1 MLEMQMGRV
10 KKVSCALCGKVVW
23 ALPTDEDVPT
33 EHEGGGDK
41 WNAPKF
47 LKNVVAAGSSTSVGV
62 GMSPS
67 PARFNK
73 RAMVRPLS
81 PPPPTSLQTI
91 IPIFRILT
99 SSSSTT
105 SYTSYTSNSHTLTA
119 SGTPTTPQHQQR
131 SAPYPLC
138 TNGWCQKRLRTTVE
152 LWKFL
157 RERVVERIWEDETRS
172 EMIIAHQLS
181 QEQGDIPPLKV
192 NVNTTAA
199 SMPTPPRK
207 KLAGLWGVISGSA
220 SPANDTSPTSSL
232 DTPSGTGV
240 ASRGIN
246 IGGLTS
252 GLGGFLGRKNSTPN
266 VKLGSSRDAS
276 PSPGPPAL
284 PPRNVRSATLFLG
297 AGVSKAQDT
306 EKIDGEGKEVL
317 GVPGE
322 GEKPDAEKVEQSVQA
337 EEERLPLVEQA
348 KEVQLEPPS
357 VGSAPLTHS
366 PSDQTDVVS
375 PGDFATPSEGV
386 AVPPHAETLA
396 EKLDVVKTELEMEAM
411 TESV

>member
-1 MLEMQMGRV
+1 
-10 KKVSCALCGKVVW
+10 
-23 ALPTDEDVPT
+23 
-33 EHEGGGDK
+33 
-41 WNAPKF
+41 
-47 LKNVVAAGSSTSVGV
+47 
-62 GMSPS
+62 MSPS
-67 PARFNK
+67 PVRFNK

-91 IPIFRILT
+91 IPVFHILT
-99 SSSSTT
+99 SPS
-105 SYTSYTSNSHTLTA
+105 SYTSTA

-138 TNGWCQKRLRTTVE
+138 TNGWCQKRLRTTIE

-181 QEQGDIPPLKV
+181 QEQGDIPPLKL
-192 NVNTTAA
+192 NVNMTAA
-199 SMPTPPRK
+199 SMPTPPVPPRK

-220 SPANDTSPTSSL
+220 SPANDTSPTSAL
-232 DTPSGTGV
+232 DTPSSTGM

-284 PPRNVRSATLFLG
+284 PPRNVRSATSFLG
-297 AGVSKAQDT
+297 AGVSTTQDAEKA
-306 EKIDGEGKEVL
+306 EGKGKEVL
-317 GVPGE
+317 GVPVE
-322 GEKPDAEKVEQSVQA
+322 AEKPDAEKVEQSVQA
-337 EEERLPLVEQA
+337 EEERLPLVEHA
-348 KEVQLEPPS
+348 KEVKLEAPL

-396 EKLDVVKTELEMEAM
+396 EKLGIVKTELEMEAM

>member
-1 MLEMQMGRV
+1 MGRV

-33 EHEGGGDK
+33 EHEGGDK

-47 LKNVVAAGSSTSVGV
+47 LKNLVAAGSSTSVAVAVGV
-62 GMSPS
+62 SPS
-67 PARFNK
+67 PTRFNK
-73 RAMVRPLS
+73 RAMIRPLS

-91 IPIFRILT
+91 IPVFRILT

-105 SYTSYTSNSHTLTA
+105 SYTSNSHTPTA
-119 SGTPTTPQHQQR
+119 SGTPTTPHHQQR

-138 TNGWCQKRLRTTVE
+138 TNGWCQRRLRTTVE

-181 QEQGDIPPLKV
+181 QEQGVIPSLKV
-192 NVNTTAA
+192 DINTTAA
-199 SMPTPPRK
+199 SMPTPPVPPRK

-252 GLGGFLGRKNSTPN
+252 GLGGFLGRKNSTSN

-306 EKIDGEGKEVL
+306 EKVGEEGKEVP
-317 GVPGE
+317 GVPVE
-322 GEKPDAEKVEQSVQA
+322 EEKPDAEKVEQSVQA
-337 EEERLPLVEQA
+337 EEDRLPLVEQA
-348 KEVQLEPPS
+348 KEVNLEPPS
-357 VGSAPLTHS
+357 VGSAPLTRS

-396 EKLDVVKTELEMEAM
+396 EKLDVVKTELETEVM
-411 TESV
+411 TESA

>member
-23 ALPTDEDVPT
+23 ALPTDQDVPT
-33 EHEGGGDK
+33 EHEGGDK
-41 WNAPKF
+41 WNPPKF
-47 LKNVVAAGSSTSVGV
+47 LKNVVAAGSSTSVGASV
-62 GMSPS
+62 SPS
-67 PARFNK
+67 PTRFNR

-81 PPPPTSLQTI
+81 PPPPTSLQTV
-91 IPIFRILT
+91 IPVFRILT
-99 SSSSTT
+99 SPSSTT
-105 SYTSYTSNSHTLTA
+105 SYTSSSYTSTA
-119 SGTPTTPQHQQR
+119 SGTPTTPQNQLR

-138 TNGWCQKRLRTTVE
+138 ANGWCQKRLCRTVE

-192 NVNTTAA
+192 NVNTTAE
-199 SMPTPPRK
+199 SMPAPPVPPRK

-220 SPANDTSPTSSL
+220 SPANDTSPTSS
-232 DTPSGTGV
+232 DTPYGTGV

-246 IGGLTS
+246 IGGLAS

-266 VKLGSSRDAS
+266 VKLGSSRESS

-284 PPRNVRSATLFLG
+284 PPRNIRSATVFLG
-297 AGVSKAQDT
+297 AGVSKVQDT
-306 EKIDGEGKEVL
+306 EKAEGKGKEAL
-317 GVPGE
+317 GVPVE
-322 GEKPDAEKVEQSVQA
+322 EEKPDTEKVEQIVQA
-337 EEERLPLVEQA
+337 EEERPPLVE
-348 KEVQLEPPS
+348 EVKLEPPS
-357 VGSAPLTHS
+357 IGSAPLMRS

-375 PGDFATPSEGV
+375 PGDFATPSESV

-396 EKLDVVKTELEMEAM
+396 EKLDVVKAELEMEVV
-411 TESV
+411 TESA